1 MMISQRIFRF
11 RVQMKGDR
19 CLKRFNQS
27 RFIGRSHALHDSFQL
42 ELSRLLKAL
51 EREWRKCGRNQ
62 PSGARDA
69 IRYCFEM
76 SVQLDLFG
84 REAPDFDHTFG
95 ALKRFELSGDAWL
108 ELVPNWLSGHQ
119 ELFDCLLAKTRF
131 RSEQRLMYEKMV
143 EVPRLYAV
151 LGEDGPI
158 PSVVRAMQR
167 ALSDR
172 YRESFT
178 NISLGY
184 YRDGQDSV
192 AFHGDYVARTLPSAL
207 VATVSVGAPR
217 RFLMRPAGGGKSL
230 AFSLGCG
237 DLLVMGGASQRTWQ
251 HAIPK
256 SRTVGDQQRIAIMF
270 RPHWEPLRPS

>member
-1 MMISQRIFRF
+1 
-11 RVQMKGDR
+11 
-19 CLKRFNQS
+19 
-27 RFIGRSHALHDSFQL
+27 
-42 ELSRLLKAL
+42 
-51 EREWRKCGRNQ
+51 
-62 PSGARDA
+62 
-69 IRYCFEM
+69 M

-84 REAPDFDHTFG
+84 REEPSFDRTFS
-95 ALKRFELSGDAWL
+95 AMQRFELMGDAWL
-108 ELVPNWLSGHQ
+108 ELIPNWLRGHQ
-119 ELFDCLLAKTRF
+119 ELFDSLRETTRF

-143 EVPRLYAV
+143 EVPRLYAT

-158 PSVVRAMQR
+158 PAVVRGMQR
-167 ALSDR
+167 ALSER

-184 YRDGQDSV
+184 YRDGRDSV

-217 RFLMRPAGGGKSL
+217 RFLMRPTGGGKSL
-230 AFSLGCG
+230 AFSLGRG

-256 SRTVGDQQRIAIMF
+256 ARTAGDQQRIAIMF
-270 RPHWEPLRPS
+270 RPHWEPPRPG